1 MVKQNFI
8 SLLCGILFGAG
19 LVISEMV
26 NPMKVKAF
34 LDITGNWDPSLILVM
49 MSSIVVTFIGLN
61 LLIKKLNKPVL
72 SSKFYLPER
81 SKVDFKIICGS
92 AIFGIGW
99 GIVGFCPGPSIA
111 ALSDGNL
118 NTIYFILSMAL
129 GIMSFKIIKKV
140 KS

>member
-61 LLIKKLNKPVL
+61 LFIKKLNKPVL
-72 SSKFYLPER
+72 SSKFYLHER

-118 NTIYFILSMAL
+118 NTVYFILSM
-129 GIMSFKIIKKV
+129 V
-140 KS
+140 